1 VLIFGQLK
9 GTHLSSAI
17 LLPPTDLN
25 RTWLHRSIYYLAAGF
40 IFAAVTLR
48 SLLVFRGE
56 PFIWQILALLAVWL
70 LAFLLGSLPLP
81 RLAWLAA
88 LLTGVVAV
96 LPLVF
101 LYLLQVD
108 FFASLFVLVGMQ
120 AMRRYPPW
128 AVWGLL
134 GLATLLVFLILME
147 SYGVPEALALALVY
161 AAGSAFVAAYI
172 WSTRKAR
179 TIQDGQ
185 QALLMELQEA
195 NRKLESLARQQQQL
209 AAGRERQRLAR
220 ELHDS
225 VTQTIFS
232 MTLTTQSA
240 LLLQERDPQQV
251 AGQLDRLD
259 QLARSALSEMQV
271 LISRLA
277 PETLTS
283 GSFVNALQRHLDERL
298 RLENLS
304 VALEVEGDGVLDPVE
319 RAGLFRIA
327 QEALNNIVKHA
338 GVTQAVVRLHLA
350 DPFWMEVEDHGAGF
364 DPGTAQGGRRMG
376 LAGMGE
382 RAAGVGWTLRV
393 ESSPGNGTCIR
404 VEKDPGGVT
413 KT

>member
-1 VLIFGQLK
+1 LK
-9 GTHLSSAI
+9 ETHLSSAT
-17 LLPPTDLN
+17 LLPRDDLK

-48 SLLVFRGE
+48 SLLVFQGE
-56 PFIWQILALLAVWL
+56 PFLWQILTLLAIWL
-70 LAFLLGSLPLP
+70 LAFLLGSLPMP
-81 RLAWLAA
+81 RLPWLAV
-88 LLTGVVAV
+88 LLTGLVVV

-101 LYLLQVD
+101 LYLLQAD
-108 FFASLFVLVGMQ
+108 FYGSLFILVGMQ
-120 AMRRYPPW
+120 AMRCYPPW
-128 AVWGLL
+128 VAWGLL
-134 GLATLLVFLILME
+134 GLATLLTFLLLTG

-179 TIQDGQ
+179 TIQDEQ
-185 QALLMELQEA
+185 QALVVELQDA
-195 NRKLESLARQQQQL
+195 NWKLESLARQQQQL

-240 LLLQERDPQQV
+240 LLLQARDPQKV

-259 QLARSALSEMQV
+259 QLARSAMSEMQE

-283 GSFVNALQRHLDERL
+283 GSIVNALQRHLDERL
-298 RLENLS
+298 RLDNLS

-319 RAGLFRIA
+319 RTGLFRIA

-338 GVTQAVVRLHLA
+338 GVTQAVVRLHLSE
-350 DPFWMEVEDHGAGF
+350 PFWMEVEDHGAGF
-364 DPGTAQGGRRMG
+364 DPKAVRDGSRMG

-382 RAAGVGWTLRV
+382 RAAGIGWTLRV
-393 ESSPGNGTCIR
+393 TSSPGNGTCIR
-404 VEKDPGGVT
+404 ISKDPGGVT
-413 KT
+413 QI